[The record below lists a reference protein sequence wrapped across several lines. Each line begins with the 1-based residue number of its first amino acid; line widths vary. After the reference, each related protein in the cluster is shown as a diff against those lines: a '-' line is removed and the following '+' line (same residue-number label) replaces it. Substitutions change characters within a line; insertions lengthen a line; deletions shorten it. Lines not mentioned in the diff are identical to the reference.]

1 MLIYIDVMINR
12 LIKSKIEK
20 YLTIF
25 PAVAIIGPRQCG
37 KSTIAKSFAR
47 DIKNSFYLDLEK
59 DSDLAK
65 ISNPDIFFVPNRSN
79 FICLDEIQNA
89 PNIFKYLRS
98 EIDEDR
104 RNGRFLIL
112 GSASP
117 DLIKQSSESLAG
129 RIGYIELTP
138 FYLNELAILPEYRQA
153 DLWNRGGYPESYL
166 AEDSHSYIWRENYIR
181 TYVER
186 DIPKL
191 GFNIDSNRLK
201 KMLQLIAHQQ
211 GQLLNYSKLGEI
223 LNISSQTARNH
234 VELLESTFLLRV
246 LRPCFGN
253 LKKRLVKTPK
263 VYVRDSGLL
272 HYLLN
277 IEDYNELLGHP
288 KVGSS
293 WEGFA
298 IEQILSTNLGW
309 EPSFYRTS
317 HGSEIDLILEKKDK
331 RIAIEFKLS
340 SSPKVSKGFF
350 ISSKDLNIND
360 KWVITPNSDFYFY
373 DENTKVANL
382 QDFLQKLEKI

>member
-1 MLIYIDVMINR
+1 MIDR
-12 LIKSKIEK
+12 LIKNKIEK
-20 YLTIF
+20 YLAIF

-37 KSTIAKSFAR
+37 KSTIAKSFVR
-47 DIKNSFYLDLEK
+47 DIKDSYYLDLEK
-59 DSDLAK
+59 DLDLAK
-65 ISNPDIFFVPNRSN
+65 IANPDIFFIPNRNN

-117 DLIKQSSESLAG
+117 ELLRQSSESLAG
-129 RIGYIELTP
+129 RVGYIELTP
-138 FYLNELAILPEYRQA
+138 FYLNEVSNLPEYNQI

-166 AEDSHSYIWRENYIR
+166 AEDEHSFIWRENYIR

-211 GQLLNYSKLGEI
+211 GQLLNYSKLGEV

-234 VELLESTFLLRV
+234 VELLESTFLLRI
-246 LRPCFGN
+246 LRPNFTN
-253 LKKRLVKTPK
+253 MKKRLVKTPK

-277 IEDYNELLGHP
+277 IESYNELLGHIQ
-288 KVGSS
+288 VGSS

-298 IEQILSTNLGW
+298 IEQILSANLGW

-331 RIAIEFKLS
+331 RIAIELKLS
-340 SSPKVSKGFF
+340 SSPKVSKGFY
-350 ISSKDLNIND
+350 ISSNDLDIND
-360 KWVITPNSDFYFY
+360 KWIITPNSDFYLY
-373 DENTKVANL
+373 DEKIKVDNL
-382 QDFLQKLEKI
+382 KSFLKKLEDI